1 MEIGRTDA
9 ARYGSVARRYP
20 PIPFRGLFLGEA
32 SNRLRKDR
40 PSARITCGL
49 LPTAI
54 VAPYLRFPLRQ
65 HQGLHLST
73 RDSARGWRS
82 PGGQPLPIAIASPD
96 AYSFN
101 CSGSTSRPSL
111 MTRQTFPYLRIVR
124 KRIGTKRHQ
133 TASLFSWI
141 VPKSQGQIQR
151 SHCRQRAAPIAST
164 VAVEQTKPF
173 PPFA

>member
-1 MEIGRTDA
+1 VEIGRTDA

-82 PGGQPLPIAIASPD
+82 PGRQPLPIR
-96 AYSFN
+96 N
-101 CSGSTSRPSL
+101 CLLRCRL
-111 MTRQTFPYLRIVR
+111 LQLLRIKEPPVLDDAR
-124 KRIGTKRHQ
+124 DLFRICELFASGLALTGIK

-141 VPKSQGQIQR
+141 VPKS
-151 SHCRQRAAPIAST
+151 SAPTAANA
-164 VAVEQTKPF
+164 
-173 PPFA
+173 PPR